1 MEGSSPVTLDDVAA
15 EIARC
20 EQLLARDMERV
31 HRPGHVDAEPT
42 APEPAWAATGFA
54 SPGGAG
60 ADGLDEEAR
69 RLLAE
74 HMAAARHQQLEQAQA
89 GGPQRAWGDAPEEA
103 QAARPG
109 RPRPSGQQQAKPKVG
124 AAQRP
129 SSAPARG
136 AAPAEGGSEKRY
148 RHSRQEL
155 EQQAREKLARE
166 CTFKPRT
173 AARPRSAQRR
183 KPKAAGAVGLTR
195 QERIDNLAKS
205 KRTLWQKRE
214 QQRMAN
220 KEAELRQCTFEPH
233 VNAKPPSTEGKEDA
247 EEEGDTKRRA
257 HSTSPSF
264 LVDMSCQTNSV
275 LTGVPLEAGSR

>member
-31 HRPGHVDAEPT
+31 HQPGHVDAEPT

-60 ADGLDEEAR
+60 ADGLDEESR

-136 AAPAEGGSEKRY
+136 AAPADGAPEKRY

>member
-1 MEGSSPVTLDDVAA
+1 MEGSSPTLDDVAA

-31 HRPGHVDAEPT
+31 DAEPT
-42 APEPAWAATGFA
+42 APEPAWGGATGFV
-54 SPGGAG
+54 SPGGGAG
-60 ADGLDEEAR
+60 ADGLDEQAR
-69 RLLAE
+69 RLLTE

-136 AAPAEGGSEKRY
+136 AAPAEGSSEKRY

-233 VNAKPPSTEGKEDA
+233 VNAKPPSTAEGEEQGEDD
-247 EEEGDTKRRA
+247 GDKKRRA
-257 HSTSPSF
+257 HSTSPSS
-264 LVDMSCQTNSV
+264 LMELRANSV